1 MIVLST
7 SCLLRN
13 FLKIAALRYQPQFDP
28 KLNLSFD
35 VRLNLWFDQ
44 RFNLRLDMR
53 FKLKS
58 YLKFFPWF
66 DLRFNL
72 RLNILR
78 LDLRLNLW
86 FNIRFDHW
94 FNLRF
99 DLRLDLGLD
108 LRFDPRLDRW
118 HWVCV
123 VDSMLP
129 SLNKLLI
136 LSSRCETPCKR
147 TYPSEKMKGFKINE
161 EITQLWFQKTRRYFA
176 RTGNL
181 WLFTTTLI
189 WHCM

>member
-78 LDLRLNLW
+78 FDLRLNLW

-99 DLRLDLGLD
+99 DLGLD

>member
-99 DLRLDLGLD
+99 DLRLDSGSTSDSTPDSTVDTECVLLTQCSPRWTSCWFCQADVKRHVKGPIHQKKWKGLK
-108 LRFDPRLDRW
+108 
-118 HWVCV
+118 
-123 VDSMLP
+123 SMK
-129 SLNKLLI
+129 KLHNF
-136 LSSRCETPCKR
+136 
-147 TYPSEKMKGFKINE
+147 GFRK
-161 EITQLWFQKTRRYFA
+161 QDD
-176 RTGNL
+176 
-181 WLFTTTLI
+181 TLQ
-189 WHCM
+189 